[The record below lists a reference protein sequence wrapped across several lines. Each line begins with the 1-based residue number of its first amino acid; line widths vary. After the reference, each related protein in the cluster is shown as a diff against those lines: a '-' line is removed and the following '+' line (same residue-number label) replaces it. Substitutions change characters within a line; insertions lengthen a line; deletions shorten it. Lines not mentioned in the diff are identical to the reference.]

1 MGEQL
6 ETFATRRW
14 FEYNARA
21 AEGEAETHAPLAWF
35 ESRFVRLCGACV
47 ECVLRRAVQSGGW
60 MSFSQ
65 RLEEIREGFER
76 PFWIANI
83 SEIFERIAYYAT
95 TAVLAVY
102 LNEQLQFSSEL
113 TGWLVGTFGLVVW
126 FLPILGGTL
135 ADRFGFRRALM
146 FAYFIMSVG
155 YFLLGS
161 LGAVWMEPLRHA
173 LTDKWLVLAILM
185 IPALGPGV
193 VKPCVAGTTARASS
207 ENVRSIGY
215 SIYYTLVN
223 IGGALGPIVAF
234 LVRKQLGWGVEN
246 VFRVASLSVFL
257 MFWMTLFFYSE
268 PSRSGEQKV
277 ASLFSA
283 IKNMFVIL
291 ANVRFVTFL
300 VIFSGFFVMF
310 WQQYISVP
318 LFIRKFI
325 NPNANTDLLLSVDAI
340 FVICFQIAVTFAT
353 RKLPAFTTMALGIL
367 ITGLAW
373 VIPAIHSSMPLFVV
387 TLIFVALGEITQ
399 VSRYY
404 EYVSRLAPPGQ
415 QGLYMGYAFLP
426 IGVGYFIAGPLGG
439 YLIHRSAEAAHPQQM
454 WWVIVAVGVL
464 TTLLLW
470 IYDRIVKPSAQ
481 GPS

>member
-1 MGEQL
+1 
-6 ETFATRRW
+6 
-14 FEYNARA
+14 
-21 AEGEAETHAPLAWF
+21 
-35 ESRFVRLCGACV
+35 
-47 ECVLRRAVQSGGW
+47 

-65 RLEEIREGFER
+65 RLQEIREGFER
-76 PFWIANI
+76 PFWVANFT
-83 SEIFERIAYYAT
+83 EIFERVAYYGT
-95 TAVLAVY
+95 TAVLAIY
-102 LNEQLQFSSEL
+102 LNEQLHFSSEL

-146 FAYFIMSVG
+146 FAYLIMSVG

-161 LGAVWMEPLRHA
+161 LSANWMEPLRHA
-173 LTDKWLVLAILM
+173 LGDKWLVLAILM

-223 IGGALGPIVAF
+223 IGGAVGPIMAF
-234 LVRKQLGWGVEN
+234 LVRKQLGWGIEN

-257 MFWMTLFFYSE
+257 MFWTTLFFYRE
-268 PSRSGEQKV
+268 PSRLGEEKV
-277 ASLFSA
+277 ESFLGA
-283 IKNMFVIL
+283 IKNMFVVL
-291 ANVRFVTFL
+291 GNLRFVTFL
-300 VIFSGFFVMF
+300 VIFSGFFVIF

-318 LFIRKFI
+318 LFIRKHI
-325 NPNANTDLLLSVDAI
+325 DPNANTDLLLSVDAI
-340 FVICFQIAVTFAT
+340 VVISFQIAVTYLT
-353 RKLPAFTTMALGIL
+353 RKLRAFTAMTLGVL

-373 VIPAIHSSMPLFVV
+373 VIPAIHSSVPLFVV
-387 TLIFVALGEITQ
+387 TLVFVALGEITQ

-404 EYVSRLAPPGQ
+404 EYVSRLAPSGQ

-426 IGVGYFIAGPLGG
+426 IGIGYFIAGPLGG
-439 YLIHRSAEAAHPQQM
+439 YLIRRSEETSNPQAM
-454 WWVIVAVGVL
+454 WWVITGVGIL

-470 IYDRIVKPSAQ
+470 IYDRVVKPSSVQ
-481 GPS
+481 GDVSS